1 MPLDK
6 EGVMARKKQTVTGR
20 NPNLIVY
27 KEQGNNSM
35 QNL

>member
-1 MPLDK
+1 
-6 EGVMARKKQTVTGR
+6 MARKKWTVTGR